1 MSRVGRP
8 ARADAQGRVARIG
21 EAVRDVAGD
30 IVEAAGLHRLE
41 PALAAFIHEDE
52 RARALNAPV
61 IFAAFPPRV
70 IMSLG
75 HEVFA
80 ADLTGH
86 DVARAEEQTAGRS
99 VFDRHM
105 ALNFIDDG
113 CRVHLGAGGFVPKH
127 VFEVAECPFGFADIV
142 TAQVAAEQ
150 VNHRSVHGE
159 FFLLCLYCFCIVLRC
174 HAEGFASAEATKGQ

>member
-1 MSRVGRP
+1 
-8 ARADAQGRVARIG
+8 
-21 EAVRDVAGD
+21 
-30 IVEAAGLHRLE
+30 
-41 PALAAFIHEDE
+41 
-52 RARALNAPV
+52 
-61 IFAAFPPRV
+61 
-70 IMSLG
+70 MSLG

-86 DVARAEEQTAGRS
+86 DVARAEEQTAGRA

-113 CRVHLGAGGFVPKH
+113 RRVHLGAGGFVLKY

-142 TAQVAAEQ
+142 TAQVATEQ

-159 FFLLCLYCFCIVLRC
+159 LFLLCLYCFCIVLRFWSR
-174 HAEGFASAEATKGQ
+174 GFCLCGGDKGD